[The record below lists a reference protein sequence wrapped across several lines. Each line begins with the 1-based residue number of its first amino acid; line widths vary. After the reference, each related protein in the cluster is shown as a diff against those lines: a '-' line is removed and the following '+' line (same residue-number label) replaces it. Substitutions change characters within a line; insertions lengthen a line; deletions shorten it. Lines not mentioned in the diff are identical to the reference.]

1 MKRTILSLALAAAS
15 IAALAA
21 SELVVGTATIVYAE
35 GTDLTVVRGPREIPL
50 KNPVGEKLL
59 PGDYVQTGR
68 GSAVE
73 IVTLPRGSVLRVAE
87 NTTFRVLGSGEGEA
101 WGIEL
106 LYGRIR
112 ARAEGTGS
120 YEVRAGGSVAR
131 AAGADFGMDIVVS
144 RGTAGVQ
151 GSAEVYCF
159 EGSVAVS
166 PAQAGAASQPLILGP
181 GKAAS
186 ARSEGGAVVIGASE
200 LKQEKREFW
209 SMRSF
214 KSDYAQRIDL
224 PKSPF
229 SVNAAPAA
237 VAAAAAPA
245 ATVVAPASAQIAVAA
260 AAATPVPAPA
270 AQTAAPAP
278 VPVAPAAVQPA
289 APVPPGAAP
298 AYVQATEVVEAVEAP
313 VIAAE
318 AAPASPAAVE
328 TATARPIDVDLARYK
343 KQVMAKNALIGAGGL
358 ISAGGVGL
366 QIWSAIRLRD
376 DAADLEAQDILL
388 MGVSTS
394 VVGVVV
400 GVIGLVANPSTP
412 R

>member
-1 MKRTILSLALAAAS
+1 MKRTILSLALAASA

-21 SELVVGTATIVYAE
+21 SEPVAGTSTIVYAE
-35 GTDLTVVRGPREIPL
+35 GTDLTVVRGPREISL

-73 IVTLPRGSVLRVAE
+73 IVTLPRGSVIRVAE
-87 NTTFRVLGSGEGEA
+87 NTTFRILGSGEGEP

-112 ARAEGTGS
+112 TRAEGTGS
-120 YEVRAGGSVAR
+120 YEVRAGGSVVR

-159 EGSVAVS
+159 EGSISVS
-166 PAQAGAASQPLILGP
+166 PAQEGAATPPLILGP

-186 ARSEGGAVVIGASE
+186 ARSEGGTVVIGASD
-200 LKQEKREFW
+200 LKQEKRDFW
-209 SMRSF
+209 SMRGF
-214 KSDYAQRIDL
+214 QSDYAQRIDL

-237 VAAAAAPA
+237 
-245 ATVVAPASAQIAVAA
+245 A
-260 AAATPVPAPA
+260 AAATAAPVSAQVAVAPAAASPVQAPAAQPAAAAVVAAPVPAP
-270 AQTAAPAP
+270 
-278 VPVAPAAVQPA
+278 PAAVQPV

-298 AYVQATEVVEAVEAP
+298 AYAQATEVVEAAPAPVVAVEA
-313 VIAAE
+313 V
-318 AAPASPAAVE
+318 PASPAAAE

-366 QIWSAIRLRD
+366 QIWSAIRLRE

-400 GVIGLVANPSTP
+400 GVIGLVANPSAS